1 MTIYPISANIE
12 LVINCVSSYTEIA
25 QKFAQTKMKMAKK
38 NIYIYPL
45 KKKGTAYI
53 YERHCTA
60 FYRVKFKKSL
70 QLMSSSSF
78 TY

>member
-38 NIYIYPL
+38 NIYIPI
-45 KKKGTAYI
+45 KKERNCI
-53 YERHCTA
+53 Y
-60 FYRVKFKKSL
+60 L
-70 QLMSSSSF
+70 
-78 TY
+78 